1 MVYRFLLL
9 FFVALLLPLISYSS
23 EEYVVKK
30 GDNLFDIS
38 KKFGVSIEDLK
49 KENNLENNR
58 LDIGDKLLIPGSTG
72 GITKNTKSQDLNR
85 NNIYIVKS
93 GDTLSQIADK
103 NGIAT
108 KDLKKENNL
117 SSSKLK
123 IGQELVISS
132 PKQVQE
138 IVVKSKELTPKWDT
152 SITVRPNDESTL
164 KEIQEVIVDEV
175 TLDKALPPTYTVQK
189 GDIPSKIAEKLGVK
203 TRDLIKVNNLNAKN
217 LQIGQVLKVPG
228 AKAEE
233 EITSLAAVEEIPET
247 PKKVTKQEQPKELQT
262 TKSENKNKAEK
273 IENSNTYVVKK
284 GDTPGEIAEKLG
296 VKTKDLI
303 SLNNLNSKGLQ
314 IGQKLK
320 VPGAQSNTISEKS
333 KAESKPETPKVYTVQ
348 KGDSLSVISER
359 FKVSVSDIKK
369 NNNLSS
375 NNLKIG
381 QKLALTEKS
390 EEAKKAS
397 AEDLER
403 QKRTGKYTVKKGDT
417 IGKIALKF
425 GISQK
430 ELKRDNGLRS
440 NNIRIG
446 QVLKVPGGQ
455 DKNET
460 NLAKSSENKA
470 EKAEKKAFVK
480 KRYVVKAGDTLSGI
494 ASNFGVSVSELKK
507 TSALKNDKINKG
519 DVLLIPVPHDYV
531 ASSPKIP
538 SSSATGPHYTV
549 VTGDTLGGIAAK
561 HKVTVSQ
568 LKANNN
574 LTNNELYVG
583 MKLNIPGGA
592 VVKSSAPKSVN
603 SVRKTYKVK
612 RGDTLGVIARR
623 HGVTVSGLKQENNL
637 RSSSIRVG
645 QSLKIP
651 GTSKYTHTYSASN
664 NGHKSDVYSSQIKK
678 SPKYNIIKVAKK
690 YLGAPYK
697 FGGNSY
703 KTGIDC
709 SGYVK
714 KVFSSFNV
722 ELPRTA
728 RDIYYRSGHKVAKS
742 ELETGD
748 LVFFTTYAKFPSH
761 VGIYIGDDQ
770 FIHASSARKRVTI
783 TDLNKRYYRNR
794 YIGAKRI
801 QVSGLFYDDY
811 SKNIEGR

>member
-9 FFVALLLPLISYSS
+9 FFVALLLPHISYSS
-23 EEYVVKK
+23 QEYVVKK

-58 LDIGDKLLIPGSTG
+58 LDIGDKLFIPDSKAKTANE
-72 GITKNTKSQDLNR
+72 TESQDINR

-103 NGIAT
+103 HGIFT
-108 KDLKKENNL
+108 KDLKKDNSLN
-117 SSSKLK
+117 SSKLK
-123 IGQELVISS
+123 IGQELKIPAQQKAQEVVIASEQS
-132 PKQVQE
+132 
-138 IVVKSKELTPKWDT
+138 TPEWDT
-152 SITVRPNDESTL
+152 SITVRPKDDTPLQTIE
-164 KEIQEVIVDEV
+164 EVSAE
-175 TLDKALPPTYTVQK
+175 KALPSTYTVKK

-203 TRDLIKVNNLNAKN
+203 TKDLIKLNDLNANN

-228 AKAEE
+228 AQAPEE
-233 EITSLAAVEEIPET
+233 TISIAAVQET
-247 PKKVTKQEQPKELQT
+247 AEAPKKVTKQEEPKETQT
-262 TKSENKNKAEK
+262 TKPENKDKAEK
-273 IENSNTYVVKK
+273 TQASNIYIVKK
-284 GDTPGEIAEKLG
+284 GDTPGEIADKLG

-303 SLNNLNSKGLQ
+303 SLNNINSKGLQ

-320 VPGAQSNTISEKS
+320 VPGAQSNTVSEKP
-333 KAESKPETPKVYTVQ
+333 KAQSKPQTPKVYTVK

-359 FKVSVSDIKK
+359 YKVSVSDIKK
-369 NNNLSS
+369 NNNLRS
-375 NNLKIG
+375 NKLKIG
-381 QKLALTEKS
+381 QKLALTEMS
-390 EEAKKAS
+390 QEAKQAS

-446 QVLKVPGGQ
+446 QVLKVPGTQ
-455 DKNET
+455 DKKEKT
-460 NLAKSSENKA
+460 IAQSSQNNTDKT
-470 EKAEKKAFVK
+470 EKKAFVK
-480 KRYVVKAGDTLSGI
+480 KRYVVKSGDTLSGI
-494 ASNFGVSVSELKK
+494 ASKFGVSVSELKK

-531 ASSPKIP
+531 ASSPKTP
-538 SSSATGPHYTV
+538 SPTSVGPSYTV

-561 HKVTVSQ
+561 HGITVSK
-568 LKANNN
+568 LKSQNA
-574 LTNNELYVG
+574 LSNNELYVG
-583 MKLNIPGGA
+583 MKLNLPAGTT
-592 VVKSSAPKSVN
+592 VKSSPQKTVE
-603 SVRKTYKVK
+603 SVRKTYTVK

-637 RSSSIRVG
+637 RSSSIKVG

-651 GTSKYTHTYSASN
+651 GTSKYTHTYSASK
-664 NGHKSDVYSSQIKK
+664 NGHNSYGYSSEIKK

-722 ELPRTA
+722 NLPRTA

-811 SKNIEGR
+811 SKDIEGR

>member
-9 FFVALLLPLISYSS
+9 FFAALLLPLISYST

-30 GDNLFDIS
+30 GDNLYDIS
-38 KKFGVSIEDLK
+38 KKYGVSIEDLK
-49 KENNLENNR
+49 NENDLKNSNL
-58 LDIGDKLLIPGSTG
+58 DVGDKLRIPGSAGTVA
-72 GITKNTKSQDLNR
+72 KETKSQDTNR
-85 NNIYIVKS
+85 NNIYVVKS
-93 GDTLSQIADK
+93 GDTLSQIAD
-103 NGIAT
+103 NHGILT
-108 KDLKKENNL
+108 KDLKRENNL
-117 SSSKLK
+117 KSSNLK
-123 IGQELVISS
+123 IGQELVIPSPMKLQDVAQSS
-132 PKQVQE
+132 DIHIPE
-138 IVVKSKELTPKWDT
+138 WDT
-152 SITVRPNDESTL
+152 SITVRP
-164 KEIQEVIVDEV
+164 KEDTSPQTIEEVSVE
-175 TLDKALPPTYTVQK
+175 KALPSTYTVKK
-189 GDIPSKIAEKLGVK
+189 GDIPSTIAESLGVK
-203 TRDLIKVNNLNAKN
+203 TNDLMELNSLKAKN

-228 AKAEE
+228 AQAPEQTATAAAEDK
-233 EITSLAAVEEIPET
+233 TSESA
-247 PKKVTKQEQPKELQT
+247 KQVTKETKTAKE
-262 TKSENKNKAEK
+262 ENIQKAQK
-273 IENSNTYVVKK
+273 AQSSNIYVVKK
-284 GDTPGEIAEKLG
+284 GDTPSEIAEKLG
-296 VKTKDLI
+296 VKTNELI

-320 VPGAQSNTISEKS
+320 VPGAESVTLSQKP
-333 KAESKPETPKVYTVQ
+333 KAESKPEIPEVYTVK

-359 FKVSVSDIKK
+359 YKVSISDIKK
-369 NNNLSS
+369 NNNLRS

-390 EEAKKAS
+390 KEAKQAS

-417 IGKIALKF
+417 IDKIALKF
-425 GISQK
+425 GVSQK

-446 QVLKVPGGQ
+446 QVLKVPGGE
-455 DKNET
+455 DTKT
-460 NLAKSSENKA
+460 VKSSENST
-470 EKAEKKAFVK
+470 EKTEKKAFVK
-480 KRYVVKAGDTLSGI
+480 KRYVVKSGDTLSGI
-494 ASNFGVSVSELKK
+494 ANKFGVSVKELKK
-507 TSALKNDKINKG
+507 TSLLSSDKINKG

-531 ASSPKIP
+531 ASSPKAP
-538 SSSATGPHYTV
+538 SPVSTAPTYTV

-561 HKVTVSQ
+561 HGITVSK
-568 LKANNN
+568 LKAENG
-574 LTNNELYVG
+574 LSNNELFVG

-592 VVKSSAPKSVN
+592 VVKPSAPKTVK
-603 SVRKTYKVK
+603 SVRKTYTVK

-623 HGVTVSGLKQENNL
+623 HGVTVSGLKRENEL
-637 RSSSIRVG
+637 RTSSIRVG
-645 QSLKIP
+645 QTLKIP
-651 GTSKYTHTYSASN
+651 GTSKYTHTYSASQ
-664 NGHKSDVYSSQIKK
+664 NGHSNTGYSSEIKK

-728 RDIYYRSGHKVAKS
+728 RDIYYKSGHRVAKS

-801 QVSGLFYDDY
+801 QVSGLFYDEY
-811 SKNIEGR
+811 SKNIEGRQ